1 MTGDNEKHTAGQHS
15 EQVVPMRDHNGG
27 AVLDKLGGKSEY
39 REAQVAATV
48 RAKYI
53 VTSTA
58 DETRARAVNTAHC
71 KTTRH
76 SL

>member
-1 MTGDNEKHTAGQHS
+1 MTRFGKHNAAKHS
-15 EQVVPMRDHNGG
+15 EQVVPMRDHYGG
-27 AVLDKLGGKSEY
+27 AVLDKLDGKSKY
-39 REAQVAATV
+39 REAQAAPAV

-53 VTSTA
+53 ATSTA